1 MKKIAKI
8 LAMFAVFALAFS
20 FAGCKSDDSDSSD
33 DDVTISG
40 GSTSGNGSSNGS
52 SSGSN
57 TSGGGN
63 SGNTSDNTSGGN
75 SSGGSNTGDS
85 SSGSGSESGNTGGST
100 SGSIEP
106 IPEGFVKIPAVSI
119 AGTESWTPSSKVFV
133 SGRKLEIA
141 SFYMS
146 DHEVTRGEYKAV
158 MGSDPS
164 TAYAFDKD
172 YHKLTGDDAVKNNPV
187 NRISWYDA
195 LVYCN
200 NRSIMEN
207 LTPCY
212 SISDSTNP
220 SDWGT
225 VPTSSDSTWNA
236 AICDFT
242 ANGYRL
248 PTEAEWEW
256 AARGGK
262 ESTYTYAGSD
272 TIGDVAWYIENTNN
286 GGTRDV
292 KTKKANG
299 YGLYDMSGNVLEWCW
314 DWYGSIS
321 SGTPDTDSYR
331 CLRGG
336 SWKDFNFANY
346 AQVACRRG
354 NCPNSGFDY
363 YNFVGYGFRV
373 VRTAK

>member
-8 LAMFAVFALAFS
+8 LAMFAIFALAFS

-75 SSGGSNTGDS
+75 SSGGSDTGD
-85 SSGSGSESGNTGGST
+85 SSGSGSESGSTGGLG
-100 SGSIEP
+100 SGSSEQT
-106 IPEGFVKIPAVSI
+106 PEGFVKIPAVSI
-119 AGTESWTPSSKVFV
+119 AGTESWTPESEVFV

-146 DHEVTRGEYKAV
+146 DHEVTQAEYQVV
-158 MGSDPS
+158 MGSNPS
-164 TAYAFDKD
+164 RFKD
-172 YHKLTGDDAVKNNPV
+172 GVADGEVQENRPV
-187 NRISWYDA
+187 EQVSWYDA

-200 NRSIMEN
+200 KRSIAEG

-212 SISDSTNP
+212 TISSSTDP
-220 SDWGT
+220 SEWGA
-225 VPTSSDSTWNA
+225 VPTSNNEIWNA
-236 AICDFT
+236 VTCEFT

-248 PTEAEWEW
+248 PTEAEWEY
-256 AARGGK
+256 AARNCNRDK
-262 ESTYTYAGSD
+262 YDYAGSSKR
-272 TIGDVAWYIENTNN
+272 GDVAWNKDNSSEKTHE
-286 GGTRDV
+286 V
-292 KTKKANG
+292 KKKAANG
-299 YGLYDMSGNVLEWCW
+299 LGLYDMSGNVWEWCW
-314 DWYGSIS
+314 DWYGTIKS
-321 SGTPDTDSYR
+321 STTSTGVVTSGSYR
-331 CLRGG
+331 VERGG
-336 SWKDFNFANY
+336 SFTDFVYFCT
-346 AQVACRRG
+346 VAKRWYGSLYCQ
-354 NCPNSGFDY
+354 DY
-363 YNFVGYGFRV
+363 YLGGLRV